1 MQNLHFRLRRPAASR
16 PAAGLQ
22 RLGAG
27 KVTGRTRIY
36 SRPGARRSKNL
47 SVVNLFRPAGIPG
60 ADEDKVIM
68 RILVVEDDFISR
80 RLLCRYLETFGEC
93 DVAVNGNEAVAAVR
107 QSLTAGEPYDLVCLD
122 IMMPG
127 LSGHETL
134 QEVRRLE
141 AQQGG
146 GGRIRII
153 MTTALEDKETVARAF
168 AAQADGY
175 VTKPIDKRRFIET
188 LRDLGMEPVLRS

>member
-1 MQNLHFRLRRPAASR
+1 MGRR
-16 PAAGLQ
+16 
-22 RLGAG
+22 
-27 KVTGRTRIY
+27 T
-36 SRPGARRSKNL
+36 KNL
-47 SVVNLFRPAGIPG
+47 SDIKLFRPAGPVVG
-60 ADEDKVIM
+60 AQEDKVIM

-107 QSLTAGEPYDLVCLD
+107 QSLTVGEPYDLVCLD

-141 AQQGG
+141 TQHGAE
-146 GGRIRII
+146 RRVRVI

-175 VTKPIDKRRFIET
+175 VTKPIDKKRFIET
-188 LRDLGMEPVLRS
+188 LRELGMEPVLRP